1 MIHVKHRVVDPAGVV
16 FGLVVPLLC
25 AVFGFVLTKIWEPRL
40 PEQIATHWTTTSP
53 DGFSTPS
60 ANAWTIAL
68 LTLLFGGGLSAIAAL
83 APAMLMMRRF
93 MLVVGLSVVGLI
105 TTVNFALLYTQ
116 LDVTDPS
123 TTSLPLW
130 SIGVGFVIG
139 GVLGWIGASFLRDYR
154 VRTLATIE
162 PSAGLPRSSCPLPI
176 SDDVGFSTKG
186 SVILTAITLAPG
198 VIMALA
204 MRSLWP
210 LFIFGALGLLVVSL
224 VRFRVIVDE
233 REIRVIN
240 MGMAAMTYGIE
251 EVVGADVAEIKPF
264 ADFGGWGLKTKG
276 RRNYGVVTRTGPA
289 VVITFACG
297 DRLTITTPG
306 AEDIA
311 GSLNRLA
318 DARTR

>member
-1 MIHVKHRVVDPAGVV
+1 
-16 FGLVVPLLC
+16 
-25 AVFGFVLTKIWEPRL
+25 
-40 PEQIATHWTTTSP
+40 
-53 DGFSTPS
+53 
-60 ANAWTIAL
+60 
-68 LTLLFGGGLSAIAAL
+68 
-83 APAMLMMRRF
+83 MLMMRRF
-93 MLVVGLSVVGLI
+93 MLVVGLSMVGLI

-130 SIGVGFVIG
+130 SLGVGFAVG
-139 GVLGWIGASFLRDYR
+139 AVLGWIGASFLRDYR
-154 VRTLATIE
+154 GRTLAATK

-240 MGMAAMTYGIE
+240 MGMAAMTYGID

-289 VVITFACG
+289 VVVTFAGG
-297 DRLTITTPG
+297 DRLTITTPK